1 MKNQTFLTFRVGL
14 QTFSLPV
21 DVVVQV
27 VRLPALTMLAEAPPA
42 VAGLLNLHGH
52 LIPVL
57 IGHVLLDQHGS
68 VGINSFVIVIGHNI
82 EHPILGLIVDEVYD
96 VVTVSA
102 DRFVPLE
109 YENRLLC
116 ASLRIDDQIVLVLE
130 PSALF
135 ERASL
140 RQTFTTVPV

>member
-1 MKNQTFLTFRVGL
+1 MKNQTFLTFRVDL

-21 DVVVQV
+21 DVVVRV

-42 VAGLLNLHGH
+42 IAGLLNLHGH

-57 IGHVLLDQHGS
+57 IGHMLLNQPGS
-68 VGINSFVIVIGHNI
+68 VSVHSFVIVTSHNI
-82 EHPILGLIVDEVYD
+82 EQPVLGLIVDEVYD

-102 DRFVPLE
+102 DRFVPLA

-116 ASLRIDDQIVLVLE
+116 ASLRINDRSYWCLNHRTCLSGPDCAKH
-130 PSALF
+130 S
-135 ERASL
+135 
-140 RQTFTTVPV
+140 